1 MASSIKRAAPLL
13 LAFLVAVVIVDPTG
27 NFPLN
32 DDWSYAK
39 AVKRLVEDGELRFG
53 DWAAMT
59 QLTHIAIGAAVTS
72 VTGFSHVALRFTTLA
87 IVVIFMVWM
96 SGRGASIAPLQAA
109 IVFNPLFFSLSFTF
123 MTDILFAVLFWVS
136 MDLLLREKF
145 GWGMAAA
152 VAATLTRQTG
162 VGIGLSWMVLGW
174 MSGRAARA
182 PADKGAR
189 GAPLQTSI
197 ALSILLIAVLV
208 AYSVMMRHIG
218 AISGNYNTL
227 GDLMWI
233 LGHERPFA
241 RMGGN
246 LALLLVYLGLFA
258 LPLMPLNLDGIRR
271 AAPAWLTGLLAIGLL
286 ALTWGRFP
294 MTHDGNL
301 LMGWGIGPAVV
312 PGGHGLVAPFPWLG
326 PVLNVLGALGGA
338 AVLVRA
344 AAAWRDPETGE
355 FLRWGLVVCAGYLLF
370 LVAGRFLFD
379 RYLLL
384 ILPFVLMVVGE
395 GWLSGR
401 GERAPHAGRP
411 LLQLLS
417 WVMIAVMAAYS
428 VWATRVQHDWNRA
441 RWAEVERQI
450 EAGVDPSD
458 IKGGFEVEG
467 WYGD

>member
-1 MASSIKRAAPLL
+1 MASSIRRAAPLL
-13 LAFLVAVVIVDPTG
+13 LAFLLAAVIVDPTG

-39 AVKRLVEDGELRFG
+39 AVKRLVEEGELRFG

-87 IVVIFMVWM
+87 IVVGFMVWM
-96 SGRGASIAPLQAA
+96 SGRALSGRVARAPHVGQAA

-162 VGIGLSWMVLGW
+162 VGIGLSWLVVS
-174 MSGRAARA
+174 MSGR
-182 PADKGAR
+182 G
-189 GAPLQTSI
+189 GAPLRTSI
-197 ALSILLIAVLV
+197 ALTIVLIGVLIT
-208 AYSVMMRHIG
+208 YSVVMRHIG

-227 GDLMWI
+227 GDLLWI
-233 LGHERPFA
+233 LGHDRPFA

-246 LALLLVYLGLFA
+246 LALLMIYLGLFA

-271 AAPAWLTGLLAIGLL
+271 AAPAWVTAILAIGLL

-338 AVLVRA
+338 VLLVRA
-344 AAAWRDPETGE
+344 AAAWRDPETSG

-384 ILPFVLMVVGE
+384 LLPFVLLVVGE
-395 GWLSGR
+395 G
-401 GERAPHAGRP
+401 APHVGQGRHGGRP
-411 LLQLLS
+411 LLS
-417 WVMIAVMAAYS
+417 WAMIAVMAAYS

-441 RWAEVERQI
+441 RWAEVERLI
-450 EAGVDPSD
+450 EAGVDPAE
-458 IKGGFEVEG
+458 IRGGFEVEG
-467 WYGD
+467 WLKGD

>member
-13 LAFLVAVVIVDPTG
+13 LAFLIAAVIVDPTG

-39 AVKRLVEDGELRFG
+39 AVKRLVEVGELRFG

-87 IVVIFMVWM
+87 IVVGFMVWM
-96 SGRGASIAPLQAA
+96 SGRGGFPGASNAPLQAA
-109 IVFNPLFFSLSFTF
+109 LVFNPLFFSLSFTF
-123 MTDILFAVLFWVS
+123 MTDILFALLFWMS
-136 MDLLLREKF
+136 MDLLIRNRT

-162 VGIGLSWMVLGW
+162 VGIGLSWMVAGA
-174 MSGRAARA
+174 MSGRAAHA
-182 PADKGAR
+182 PL
-189 GAPLQTSI
+189 GAPLRLSI
-197 ALSILLIAVLV
+197 ALIGVLIAYAVL
-208 AYSVMMRHIG
+208 MRHIG

-227 GDLMWI
+227 GDLLWI
-233 LGHERPFA
+233 LDHERPFA

-246 LALLLVYLGLFA
+246 LALLMVYLGLFA
-258 LPLMPLNLDGIRR
+258 LPLIPLNLDRIRR
-271 AAPAWLTGLLAIGLL
+271 DAPAWVTGLLAVGLL

-312 PGGHGLVAPFPWLG
+312 PGGHGLAAPFPWLG

-338 AVLVRA
+338 VLIVRT
-344 AAAWRDPETGE
+344 AAAWRDPETSE

-384 ILPFVLMVVGE
+384 LLPFVLMAVATPPCPRSGE
-395 GWLSGR
+395 GG
-401 GERAPHAGRP
+401 AGAGFRI
-411 LLQLLS
+411 LS
-417 WVMIAVMAAYS
+417 WAMIALMATYS

-441 RWAEVERQI
+441 RWAEVERLI
-450 EAGVDPSD
+450 EAGVDPTE

-467 WYGD
+467 WLKGD

>member
-1 MASSIKRAAPLL
+1 MASWIRRAAPLL
-13 LAFLVAVVIVDPTG
+13 LAFLAAAVVVDPTG

-39 AVKRLVEDGELRFG
+39 AVQRWVEEGELRFG

-59 QLTHIAIGAAVTS
+59 QLTHVAIGAAVTS

-87 IVVIFMVWM
+87 IVVAFIVWM
-96 SGRGASIAPLQAA
+96 GSHGGLTGRHGGRPLPFAL
-109 IVFNPLFFSLSFTF
+109 VFNPLFFSLSFTF
-123 MTDILFAVLFWVS
+123 MTDILFSVLFWVS
-136 MDLLLREKF
+136 MEAFVRNRT
-145 GWGMAAA
+145 GWGTAAA

-162 VGIGLSWMVLGW
+162 VGIGLSWVVAG
-174 MSGRAARA
+174 MSGLTGRHGGR
-182 PADKGAR
+182 
-189 GAPLQTSI
+189 PLRV
-197 ALSILLIAVLV
+197 SILLIGVLV
-208 AYSVMMRHIG
+208 AYGVVMRQTG

-227 GDLMWI
+227 GDLAWI

-246 LALLLVYLGLFA
+246 LALLMVYLGLFA

-271 AAPAWLTGLLAIGLL
+271 AAPVWVTGLLAAGLL

-301 LMGWGIGPAVV
+301 LMGWGIGPAIV
-312 PGGHGLVAPFPWLG
+312 PGGHGLETPIPWLG

-344 AAAWRDPETGE
+344 AAAWRDPDTDE

-384 ILPFVLMVVGE
+384 LLPFVLMVVGQDRH
-395 GWLSGR
+395 G
-401 GERAPHAGRP
+401 GRP
-411 LLQLLS
+411 LLLIS
-417 WVMIAVMAAYS
+417 WLMIAIMAGYS
-428 VWATRVQHDWNRA
+428 IWATRVQHDWNRA
-441 RWAEVERQI
+441 RWAEVERLI
-450 EAGVDPSD
+450 ESGVPPQE

-467 WYGD
+467 WFRE

>member
-1 MASSIKRAAPLL
+1 MASWIRRAAPLL
-13 LAFLVAVVIVDPTG
+13 LAFLTAAVVVDPTG

-39 AVKRLVEDGELRFG
+39 AVQRWVEEGELRFG

-59 QLTHIAIGAAVTS
+59 QLTHVALGAAVTS

-87 IVVIFMVWM
+87 IVVAFIVWM
-96 SGRGASIAPLQAA
+96 GRRGAWHAPAA
-109 IVFNPLFFSLSFTF
+109 FALVFNPLFFSLSFTF
-123 MTDILFAVLFWVS
+123 MTDILFAVLFWMS
-136 MDLLLREKF
+136 MDLLIRNRT
-145 GWGMAAA
+145 GWGTAAA

-162 VGIGLSWMVLGW
+162 VGIGLSWVVVGA
-174 MSGRAARA
+174 MSGRFARA
-182 PADKGAR
+182 ASDKGAL
-189 GAPLQTSI
+189 GAPLRLSI
-197 ALSILLIAVLV
+197 ALIGVLIVYAVL
-208 AYSVMMRHIG
+208 MRHIG

-227 GDLMWI
+227 GDLLWI
-233 LGHERPFA
+233 LDHERPFA

-246 LALLLVYLGLFA
+246 LALLMVYLGLFA
-258 LPLMPLNLDGIRR
+258 LPLMPLNLDRIRR
-271 AAPAWLTGLLAIGLL
+271 DAPAWVTGLLAVGLL

-312 PGGHGLVAPFPWLG
+312 PGGHGLAAPFPWLG

-338 AVLVRA
+338 VLIVRT
-344 AAAWRDPETGE
+344 AAAWRDPDTDE

-384 ILPFVLMVVGE
+384 LLPFVLMVVGS
-395 GWLSGR
+395 GALSGR
-401 GERAPHAGRP
+401 VARAPHGGRP
-411 LLQLLS
+411 LLLIS
-417 WVMIAVMAAYS
+417 WLMIAIMAGYS
-428 VWATRVQHDWNRA
+428 IWATRVQHDWNRA
-441 RWAEVERQI
+441 RWANVEAMI
-450 EAGVDPSD
+450 EAGVPPQE

-467 WYGD
+467 WFRE